1 MKLYPALGVSDIG
14 GRANNEDHIY
24 PVAEEA
30 GLDSRLFLVCDGV
43 GGSSKGEEASRL
55 VCESISRF
63 FQEHPVRHVDADYVV
78 QAVQYAE
85 QVLSRY
91 QQMYPESKG
100 MGSTLTLLAF
110 HADGCTIG
118 WCGDS
123 RVYQVRNDQIIFRTE
138 DHSLVGEL
146 VKQGVLTPE
155 QAQQYPRRNV
165 ILRCLTGTEEPAEV
179 DVEIRRD
186 IRAGDYFFLCTDG
199 VLEVINDAL
208 LEGILGDTSSDN
220 TQKFNALFERC
231 YRNTRDNFSFYLV
244 PVG

>member
-1 MKLYPALGVSDIG
+1 MKLYPALGVSNIG

-63 FQEHPVRHVDADYVV
+63 FHDNPVWQVDADYVV

-85 QVLSRY
+85 QVLSHY
-91 QQMYPESKG
+91 QLVYPESKG

-146 VKQGVLTPE
+146 VKQGILTPE
-155 QAQQYPRRNV
+155 QAQQHPRRNV
-165 ILRCLTGTEEPAEV
+165 ILRCLTGVEEPAQV

-186 IRAGDYFFLCTDG
+186 IKAGDYFFLCTDG
-199 VLEVINDAL
+199 VLEVIKDEL
-208 LEGILGDTSSDN
+208 LGGVLGDTVSDN
-220 TQKFNALFERC
+220 SQKFSALFERC
-231 YRNTRDNFSFYLV
+231 HRNTRDNFSFYLV